1 MGFYKDVSNRDA
13 NDSKN
18 NNFNVD
24 SRDFETQ
31 QVDSQCPVGDGY
43 EIDDFQYPTNTM
55 PVDEC
60 YLFEDAFETQYVNL
74 AGETQVVDDVD
85 ETQVL
90 EDLDCMKNMPMEFF
104 DELDTVAVNTS
115 EGANKDEA
123 FYETQVLSQDGSEK
137 IDDVDSVSVENTSD
151 TFRQEPFSRGFTS
164 IRTASIRS
172 SGLAAREHGAKR
184 NSCPSSSDKSSLE
197 QETFKKGNTSFAQCS
212 LESGMKNCH
221 SGLRDVSMEDT
232 GQLGNLD
239 KCKVACAAVVRKLF
253 KDVEFAE
260 VDETEAYDIN
270 QTDDIADIYS
280 EKGCLAGLSYANSQ
294 EPGELSQAH
303 ALEVVDKFLDDHV
316 MDLGDGVGTTVKN
329 AQKKTKIAS
338 GVKGSRELAKK
349 TSALKEVN
357 GEDGIYDWDN
367 SREDDGGG
375 EFFIKKKEL
384 FFENGDGKKR
394 CLSRPKNPNGD
405 EKERNCTNSK
415 HKDLAYSDSEPMLR
429 KTRAKGKSSFNS
441 VERSLTQNDIIK
453 DLVDEQ
459 LNVEVEPN
467 LVVTEKNKDN
477 NIEMNDVGADTQ
489 MAAEAMETL
498 CFEVQLSEDNGT
510 NKNPDTVKAT
520 RKNQLTDIIIT
531 ARPEKCLT
539 EERPHS
545 PSIGVVTRKA
555 KQLKRTRQIISDK
568 PSVLPEAMDLTDLS
582 NSRVKLTGQ
591 KSEKKRLLEAH
602 SLPVAHQTR
611 KGTELGRSKAGAK
624 SFVTR
629 NHLNRLVC
637 IARKRTASNDENAE
651 TIHIKNDKKISLT
664 RSGASHIAAVD
675 NLSEEIVRKESL
687 AVDHADAQM
696 AAEAIETTCFEVQL
710 PEDNGTSNNP
720 DTVKAT
726 RKNQSSDIITA
737 RPEESLTE
745 KRPHSPSIGVIT
757 RKAEQLKRTCQS
769 TSDKPSV
776 LPEATDLTVLSNS
789 RVKLTGQKSEKKC
802 ELEDHLGFSVPSA
815 HRTRKGTELGRSKA
829 GAKSFV
835 TRNDLNRLACITRKR
850 SSSKDKNAESVHI
863 KNDKKSRFNRSGASH
878 IDSVDNLP
886 EERVRKENLAVDHAD
901 AQCHNPRLKRLRKV
915 GTDFSSDQN
924 VEIGS
929 SRHDATQNA
938 TDQEKV
944 GASSSEENGENNI
957 AEKLPDATK
966 ANDKLEA
973 SPPTAASRIPANSVS
988 PICMGDEYHTQSC
1001 RKNLARMSLITE
1013 MIKAV
1018 PASPGSFNGR
1028 KESRKRKDITNVRVL
1043 FSQHLDEDVI
1053 KHQKKLRLLQII
1065 PLTCKLERILFS
1077 DASHFV
1083 ADEFVRTRNML
1094 EAIASGKPVVT
1105 HLWIESCGQ
1114 ASCLIDE
1121 KNYILRDLKKEREF
1135 GFCLPASLTRAG
1147 QHPLLQ
1153 GQKVLI
1159 TPNTKPGKD
1168 ILANLVKAVHGLVI
1182 ERVGRSVLKDE
1193 KLSDDL
1199 LILSC
1204 NEDYDDCVPFLEK
1217 GSPVYSSEL
1226 VLNGIVK
1233 QKLEYERHRLF
1244 DDHVKRTRSTIW
1256 MRKKNG
1262 YRPVTKC
1269 K

>member
-1 MGFYKDVSNRDA
+1 MGFSKDISNRDA

-18 NNFNVD
+18 NNFSVD
-24 SRDFETQ
+24 SPDFETQ

-43 EIDDFQYPTNTM
+43 EIDDFQYLTNTM

-60 YLFEDAFETQYVNL
+60 YLFEDEFETQYVNL

-90 EDLDCMKNMPMEFF
+90 GDLDCMKNF
-104 DELDTVAVNTS
+104 DELDTVAVNSS
-115 EGANKDEA
+115 EGANKAEA

-137 IDDVDSVSVENTSD
+137 IDDVDSIGLQNTSD
-151 TFRQEPFSRGFTS
+151 TFRPETFSRGFTS
-164 IRTASIRS
+164 IRAASIRS

-197 QETFKKGNTSFAQCS
+197 QETFKKGNTSVAQCS

-221 SGLRDVSMEDT
+221 SDFRDVSTEDT

-239 KCKVACAAVVRKLF
+239 KCKVACAAVRKLF

-260 VDETEAYDIN
+260 VDQTEAYDIN
-270 QTDDIADIYS
+270 QTDDNANIYS

-303 ALEVVDKFLDDHV
+303 ALEVVDKFLDLNV
-316 MDLGDGVGTTVKN
+316 MDIGDGVGATVQK
-329 AQKKTKIAS
+329 AEKKTKIAS

-349 TSALKEVN
+349 SSALKEVN
-357 GEDGIYDWDN
+357 GEHGIYDWDD

-394 CLSRPKNPNGD
+394 CRTRSKNPNGD
-405 EKERNCTNSK
+405 EKERNCTKSK
-415 HKDLAYSDSEPMLR
+415 QKDLAYSDSGPMLR
-429 KTRAKGKSSFNS
+429 KTRTKGKTSFNS
-441 VERSLTQNDIIK
+441 VERSVAQNYITK
-453 DLVDEQ
+453 DLIDER

-467 LVVTEKNKDN
+467 LVETEKNKDN

-498 CFEVQLSEDNGT
+498 CFEVQLSADNGT
-510 NKNPDTVKAT
+510 NNNPDTVKAT
-520 RKNQLTDIIIT
+520 RKNQLSDIIT
-531 ARPEKCLT
+531 AHPEKCLS
-539 EERPHS
+539 EERSHS

-555 KQLKRTRQIISDK
+555 KQLKMTRQITSDK
-568 PSVLPEAMDLTDLS
+568 PEAMDLTDLF

-591 KSEKKRLLEAH
+591 KSEKKRMLEDH
-602 SLPVAHQTR
+602 SMPVAHRTR
-611 KGTELGRSKAGAK
+611 KSTELGHSKAGAK

-629 NHLNRLVC
+629 NDLNRLVC
-637 IARKRTASNDENAE
+637 IARKRTASKDENTE
-651 TIHIKNDKKISLT
+651 TVHIKNDKKSWLS
-664 RSGASHIAAVD
+664 RSGASHIDAVD
-675 NLSEEIVRKESL
+675 NNLPEERVQKENL

-696 AAEAIETTCFEVQL
+696 TAEAMETCFEVQL
-710 PEDNGTSNNP
+710 SEDNGTNNNP
-720 DTVKAT
+720 DTVKTT

-737 RPEESLTE
+737 RPEESLTD
-745 KRPHSPSIGVIT
+745 KRPHTPSIGVVT
-757 RKAEQLKRTCQS
+757 RKAKQLKRTRES

-776 LPEATDLTVLSNS
+776 LPEAMDLTVLSNS
-789 RVKLTGQKSEKKC
+789 RVKLTGQKSDKKC
-802 ELEDHLGFSVPSA
+802 QLEDHLDFSVPLD
-815 HRTRKGTELGRSKA
+815 HRTRKGAESVRSKA

-835 TRNDLNRLACITRKR
+835 TRSDLNRLACITRKR
-850 SSSKDKNAESVHI
+850 SASKDKNAETVHV
-863 KNDKKSRFNRSGASH
+863 KNDKKSWLNRSAASH
-878 IDSVDNLP
+878 IDAVDNLP
-886 EERVRKENLAVDHAD
+886 EERVRKENLAVDHVD
-901 AQCHNPRLKRLRKV
+901 AQCHNPRLKRLRKI
-915 GTDFSSDQN
+915 GTNFSLGTGSGKITSDQN

-944 GASSSEENGENNI
+944 GASSSEKNDEKNI
-957 AEKLPDATK
+957 AEKFPDATK
-966 ANDKLEA
+966 TNNKLEA
-973 SPPTAASRIPANSVS
+973 SPPTDVSRIPANSVS
-988 PICMGDEYHTQSC
+988 PVCMGDEYHTQSC
-1001 RKNLARMSLITE
+1001 RKNLARLSLITE
-1013 MIKAV
+1013 MNKAAS
-1018 PASPGSFNGR
+1018 ASPGSFNR
-1028 KESRKRKDITNVRVL
+1028 MKESRKRKDITNVRVL

-1053 KHQKKLRLLQII
+1053 KHQKKILARLGGAVATLM
-1065 PLTCKLERILFS
+1065 S

-1105 HLWIESCGQ
+1105 HLWLESCGQ

-1121 KNYILRDLKKEREF
+1121 KNYILRDSKKEREF
-1135 GFCLPASLTRAG
+1135 GFCLPASLSRAG

-1193 KLSDDL
+1193 KLADDL

-1204 NEDYDDCVPFLEK
+1204 NEDYDVCVPFLEK

-1226 VLNGIVK
+1226 LLNGIVK